1 LLKSNSI
8 KHDNVVNNS
17 TFFMIINFKTDAN
30 IIRFVLLSKYRIK
43 IIIVIVLFMLLFL
56 VLFIDK
62 WIPL

>member
-1 LLKSNSI
+1 
-8 KHDNVVNNS
+8 
-17 TFFMIINFKTDAN
+17 MIINFKTDAN